1 MTEPATQEHPLDQPE
16 APAAPFAMPPWA
28 LVAAVVLA
36 VATVV
41 RLGFSANSVAW
52 AAIQVV
58 LAGVAADDIAHRRV
72 KNVVT
77 VPLSVIAVLL
87 RVLFERSALA
97 EVVIAGLVI
106 FLVFFALSLFLR
118 GGLGMG
124 DVKLAGMLGF
134 LLGWKVLTALFIG
147 AIAGGLAAAFLLSRP
162 SEGRRSTMAYGPYL
176 ALGGALAILFAHPP
190 PLI

>member
-1 MTEPATQEHPLDQPE
+1 VTQPAAHEPPLEQPEPAGSL
-16 APAAPFAMPPWA
+16 AMPPWA
-28 LVAAVVLA
+28 IVAALLLA
-36 VATVV
+36 AATVA

-52 AAIQVV
+52 AVVQVV
-58 LAGVAADDIAHRRV
+58 LVGVAAYDLAHRRV
-72 KNVVT
+72 KNVIT
-77 VPLSVIAVLL
+77 IPLSVVAVVL
-87 RVLFERSALA
+87 RALFERSALA

-134 LLGWKVLTALFIG
+134 LLGWKVLTAIFVG
-147 AIAGGLAAAFLLSRP
+147 AIGGGIAAAVVLSRS

-176 ALGGALAILFAHPP
+176 ALGGALTILFAHPP